1 MLVLAA
7 GGRHAVEVVRARGQ
21 GAGTAHVRPYVCV
34 CVVLRCV
41 GGCAGGCRSQLTAT
55 QQLLASKMMLASK
68 FLMNAIKKCDG
79 VSANLCCSQCARMWG
94 ACTRV
99 LKCAHG
105 PMLLR
110 S

>member
-1 MLVLAA
+1 MRLNLC
-7 GGRHAVEVVRARGQ
+7 VRAAKWRGPRMCVHMY
-21 GAGTAHVRPYVCV
+21 ACVWCCDVWAAVR
-34 CVVLRCV
+34 
-41 GGCAGGCRSQLTAT
+41 GGCRSQLTAT

-79 VSANLCCSQCARMWG
+79 VWANLCCSQCARMWG